1 MEKFVIEGGFPLSGE
16 LTPSGNK
23 NEALPVLAACLL
35 TDDVVTL
42 RNMPR
47 IRDVEVMCEVIEE
60 IGGRARWVEQNTLEV
75 SGAGVRTGELDPKL
89 CQRIRASI
97 LFAGPLLARMGRVVL
112 PPPGGDVI
120 GRRRLDTHFHAL
132 EALGAR
138 VAVRDVYEISARG
151 LVGADIFLDEAS
163 VTATENALMAAA
175 TAKGTTIIRN
185 AACEPHVCALA
196 RLLNAMGARIS
207 GVGSNQL
214 TIEGVERLGGADHE
228 VESDYLEI
236 GSFMGLAAITGGAL
250 KIHRVQP
257 ESLRMIRMVFE
268 RLGVYTQIN
277 QVVTADGRPSA
288 ELIVPPHQPLAV
300 RPDYHNHVPKVDNS
314 IWPAFPTDL
323 MSIAIT
329 VATQCKGTVLFFE
342 KMFEG
347 RMFFVDHLQAMGAQ
361 IILCDPHRVV
371 VVGPQPL
378 RGAKV
383 QSPDVRAGM
392 ALLIA
397 GLCAQGRTEIYN
409 IHQIDR
415 GYERVDQKLRAL
427 GAHIERLPAS

>member
-35 TDDVVTL
+35 TDEVVTL

-60 IGGRARWVEQNTLEV
+60 IGGRARWVEHNTLEV

-175 TAKGTTIIRN
+175 TAKGTTVIRN

-329 VATQCKGTVLFFE
+329 VATQCKGTVLFF
-342 KMFEG
+342 
-347 RMFFVDHLQAMGAQ
+347 
-361 IILCDPHRVV
+361 
-371 VVGPQPL
+371 
-378 RGAKV
+378 
-383 QSPDVRAGM
+383 
-392 ALLIA
+392 
-397 GLCAQGRTEIYN
+397 
-409 IHQIDR
+409 
-415 GYERVDQKLRAL
+415 
-427 GAHIERLPAS
+427 

>member
-1 MEKFVIEGGFPLSGE
+1 MSMEKFVIEGGYPLSGE

-23 NEALPVLAACLL
+23 NEALPVLAASLL
-35 TDDVVTL
+35 TEETVHYKNV
-42 RNMPR
+42 PR
-47 IRDVEVMCEVIEE
+47 IRDVGVLCEIITSMGGTVEWLGHNEVKICC
-60 IGGRARWVEQNTLEV
+60 
-75 SGAGVRTGELDPKL
+75 AGVNSGQLDPKL

-97 LFAGPLLARMGRVVL
+97 LLAGPLLARVGEVKL

-138 VAVRDVYEISARG
+138 VSVRDVYELSAHK
-151 LVGADIFLDEAS
+151 LTGADIFLDEAS
-163 VTATENALMAAA
+163 VTATENAIMAAA
-175 TAKGTTIIRN
+175 TASGTTIIRN

-196 RLLNAMGARIS
+196 RLLNKMGAQIT
-207 GVGSNQL
+207 GIGSNQL
-214 TIEGVERLGGADHE
+214 TIEGVDRLGGAEHE
-228 VESDYLEI
+228 IESDYLEI
-236 GSFMGLAAITGGAL
+236 GSFVGLAAVTGGAL
-250 KIHRVQP
+250 TVNRVKP

-268 RLGVYTQIN
+268 RLGIYTQITGD
-277 QVVTADGRPSA
+277 Q
-288 ELIVPPHQPLAV
+288 LFVPAHQPLKIK
-300 RPDYHNHVPKVDNS
+300 PDYHNHVPKIDNA

-329 VATQCKGTVLFFE
+329 VATQCQGTVLFFE

-371 VVGPQPL
+371 VVGKQQL

-397 GLCAQGRTEIYN
+397 GLCANGTTEIYN

-415 GYERVDQKLRAL
+415 GYERVDEKLRAL
-427 GAHIERLPAS
+427 GAQIQRLPALS